1 MPTKHIPTIVG
12 AGVTLAVTDAVLG
25 RRARA
30 KGRTTRKEVS
40 MPTKK
45 RKATKKRK
53 STKRKSKC

>member
-30 KGRTTRKEVS
+30 K
-40 MPTKK
+40 KK
-45 RKATKKRK
+45 KAKGKKK
-53 STKRKSKC
+53 GKK

>member
-30 KGRTTRKEVS
+30 KA
-40 MPTKK
+40 KK
-45 RKATKKRK
+45 KKAKGKK
-53 STKRKSKC
+53 C